1 MRKKIEF
8 TKKDL
13 LLVIL
18 LGITILLCNYAL
30 MWHSVYKEHN
40 LNISELSGY
49 INEISAE
56 EFDAYIV
63 EHPNSIVYFGNVSNE
78 KTRDFEKEFLKTINR
93 YYLNDKVVYI
103 NTNGID
109 LSVFLNQYDYKK
121 VNIKLEPSI
130 IYFENGKIES
140 YINFDNNK
148 MDNKSIIK
156 FFRSYEE
163 I

>member
-13 LLVIL
+13 LLVAI

-49 INEISAE
+49 INEISDE

-63 EHPNSIVYFGNVSNE
+63 EYPNTIVYFGNASNE
-78 KTRDFEKEFLKTINR
+78 TTREFEKEFLKTINR

-109 LSVFLNQYDYKK
+109 LSAFLNQYDQKK
-121 VNIKLEPSI
+121 LNIKLEPVI
-130 IYFENGKIES
+130 IYFEGAKIES
-140 YINFDNNK
+140 YINYDNNK